1 MPSSTRIHQQGFTLI
16 ELMIVVAIIGILSAV
31 AIPAYQDYTK
41 RAHVSEGL
49 NMASGVKAA
58 VSEYY
63 ASEGSWP
70 TSNAMAGLDNTLTGN
85 AVKSV
90 DIQLDGSIL
99 MTYNSKVIDD
109 AKLILKPTASN
120 GAIQWVCAAV
130 SGSGMKT
137 AYLPS
142 NCRNTAT
149 ITPASP

>member
-1 MPSSTRIHQQGFTLI
+1 
-16 ELMIVVAIIGILSAV
+16 MIVVAIIGILSAV

-63 ASEGSWP
+63 ASEGIWP
-70 TSNAMAGLDNTLTGN
+70 TSNESAGLDNTLTGN
-85 AVKSV
+85 AVSGV
-90 DIQLDGSIL
+90 TIQADGSIL
-99 MTYNSKVIDD
+99 MTFNAKVLDG
-109 AKLILKPTASN
+109 AKLLLKPTASS
-120 GAIQWVCAAV
+120 GAIQWTCASV

-142 NCRNTAT
+142 NCRNVATAS
-149 ITPASP
+149 PASP

>member
-1 MPSSTRIHQQGFTLI
+1 MHSGKQFNGQGFTLI

-63 ASEGSWP
+63 ASEGIWP
-70 TSNAMAGLDNTLTGN
+70 TSNEMAGLDNSLQGN

-90 DIQLDGSIL
+90 AVQSDGSIL

-109 AKLILKPTASN
+109 AQLLLKPTATN
-120 GAIQWVCAAV
+120 GAIQWTCAAV
-130 SGSGMKT
+130 SSSGMKT

-142 NCRNTAT
+142 NCRNSTAT
-149 ITPASP
+149 ATPTT

>member
-1 MPSSTRIHQQGFTLI
+1 MQAGYRADQYGFTLI
-16 ELMIVVAIIGILSAV
+16 ELMIVIAIVGILSAV

-63 ASEGSWP
+63 ASEGIWP
-70 TSNAMAGLDNTLTGN
+70 SSNAEAGLDNTLTGN
-85 AVKSV
+85 AVKDVS
-90 DIQLDGSIL
+90 IQSDGSIV
-99 MTYNSKVIDD
+99 MTFSNKVLDD
-109 AKLILKPTASN
+109 AKLVLIPTASS
-120 GAIQWVCAAV
+120 GAIQWTCAAV

-142 NCRNTAT
+142 NCRNTAPST
-149 ITPASP
+149 T